1 MSHVSAVTQYV
12 TVVPTLSVGLSG
24 SGDSEL
30 GWINLAVKNIVP
42 VIFQRNLI
50 LLNFKSA
57 LWCFF
62 CFFLIIM

>member
-1 MSHVSAVTQYV
+1 MEACDLFFIFFNCESCFCRDSV

-42 VIFQRNLI
+42 AIFQRNLN
-50 LLNFKSA
+50 LLNFKSV
-57 LWCFF
+57 L
-62 CFFLIIM
+62 